1 MKLRGLAELE
11 LPTVEAEATEDFVK
25 RGDRPHF
32 IRATLEKRDGKWLAR
47 PLPNQGSQVISSIAN
62 ADCLVEVAE
71 TGTLPRGMAVKVL
84 LIR

>member
-1 MKLRGLAELE
+1 MLS
-11 LPTVEAEATEDFVK
+11 VTETIRDFMN
-25 RGDRPHF
+25 RRARPYF
-32 IRATLEKRDGKWLAR
+32 MRATLEKRDGKWLAR

-71 TGTLPRGMAVKVL
+71 ASTLPRGMAVKVL

>member
-1 MKLRGLAELE
+1 MNRRA
-11 LPTVEAEATEDFVK
+11 
-25 RGDRPHF
+25 RPHF

-62 ADCLVEVAE
+62 CLVEVAE
-71 TGTLPRGMAVKVL
+71 ASTLPRGMAVKVL